1 MTKYYTRSE
10 KAVIFL
16 MTLDEETVE
25 QVLDSL
31 EEREIQRVAN
41 YMTKLGDVDTQ
52 VMDMISK
59 EFYDLINLG
68 ERGLGEVE
76 LDTLKT
82 TLIQEI
88 NSSRPYKNMNKN
100 YKETSKG
107 GLAVN
112 VTEC

>member
-1 MTKYYTRSE
+1 MTKNYTRSE

-41 YMTKLGDVDTQ
+41 YMTKLEDVDTQ
-52 VMDMISK
+52 VMDMVSK
-59 EFYDLINLG
+59 GFYDSINLG
-68 ERGLGEVE
+68 ERGLEEGE

-82 TLIQEI
+82 ISVSYTHLTLPTNRE
-88 NSSRPYKNMNKN
+88 
-100 YKETSKG
+100 
-107 GLAVN
+107 V
-112 VTEC
+112 